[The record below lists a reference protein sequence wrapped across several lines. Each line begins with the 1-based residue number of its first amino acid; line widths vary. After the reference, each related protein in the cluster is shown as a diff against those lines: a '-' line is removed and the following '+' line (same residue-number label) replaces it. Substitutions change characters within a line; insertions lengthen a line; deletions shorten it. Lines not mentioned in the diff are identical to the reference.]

1 MALLP
6 PGGNSRKNAVLK
18 RAPHC
23 QRLAIRTEIQAVWE
37 LSFLFLFF
45 KACLF
50 SSPKPRVLKYKG
62 EYIEIE
68 SPLDS
73 KLLTNT
79 KLLIS
84 DWMVRASLGSPAG
97 GPKEGIKPL
106 FLRTGSWLGGGG
118 GEGTWVAQE
127 LVERE
132 SMGEQVN
139 PSRRKQV

>member
-18 RAPHC
+18 RAPHS
-23 QRLAIRTEIQAVWE
+23 QRLAIRKEIQAVWE
-37 LSFLFLFF
+37 LSFLVLFF

-50 SSPKPRVLKYKG
+50 SCRKPRVSKYKG

-68 SPLDS
+68 SPLVS

-106 FLRTGSWLGGGG
+106 FLLRTGSWGGAGG
-118 GEGTWVAQE
+118 GEQPG
-127 LVERE
+127 
-132 SMGEQVN
+132 
-139 PSRRKQV
+139 